1 MSLFLVDGRDGDGEA
16 VKVVDAEFV
25 TLEAG
30 GRVYEGVTTRMTEHG
45 MTVFLDEG
53 QDLGIGIPVTVT
65 VSGEEAS
72 VTVAGTVVGIRES
85 RSGAAR
91 THTVE
96 ILDFGG
102 NETAYWQILYDRIP
116 TLPQSLHRDFG
127 VISHLWQNIAH
138 RVARTGKR

>member
-1 MSLFLVDGRDGDGEA
+1 MCVLAAPLLDSR
-16 VKVVDAEFV
+16 
-25 TLEAG
+25 
-30 GRVYEGVTTRMTEHG
+30 
-45 MTVFLDEG
+45 TVFSAVSPQGADLAVRHGGKGGVQPQVDEPDPPG
-53 QDLGIGIPVTVT
+53 GVKEKHRTGR
-65 VSGEEAS
+65 G
-72 VTVAGTVVGIRES
+72 G
-85 RSGAAR
+85 GAAR

-116 TLPQSLHRDFG
+116 TLPLSLHRDFG